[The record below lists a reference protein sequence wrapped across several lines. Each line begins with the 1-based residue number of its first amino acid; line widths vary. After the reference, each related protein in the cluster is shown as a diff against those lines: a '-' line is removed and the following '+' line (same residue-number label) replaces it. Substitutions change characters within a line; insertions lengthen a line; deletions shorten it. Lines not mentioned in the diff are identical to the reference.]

1 MSTALNSPPADQIP
15 NDGLALPP
23 RIFDRIC
30 RLVQERAGIE
40 LGDGKQA
47 LVSARLGKKLRESGG
62 ATYEEYLNLVEG
74 DRTGESLVAM
84 IDALTTNYTSFLRES
99 SHFDLLKQI
108 LPALASRFSIPIWC
122 AAAATGE
129 EPYTLAMTMLEA
141 LGSEA
146 HSRCRVV
153 ATDISTRA
161 LASAR
166 RGVYP
171 LERLKGMPRAWFS
184 KYWLK
189 GEGQSAG
196 LCKVKP
202 EVARMVEFRRLN
214 LIDPFLHPRIYPI
227 VFCRNVMIY
236 FNKAT
241 QEKVV
246 ARMATFLEPGGYL
259 FVGHSEGLTGIVHT
273 LESVAPAVYRKPGAG
288 DFK

>member
-1 MSTALNSPPADQIP
+1 MYKVPNSPAADQVRS
-15 NDGLALPP
+15 DGLALPP

-30 RLVQERAGIE
+30 RLVQDRSGIE

-47 LVSARLGKKLRESGG
+47 LVSARLGKKLRESGR
-62 ATYEEYLNLVEG
+62 ATYEEYLSLVEG
-74 DRTGESLVAM
+74 DRTGESMIAM

-99 SHFDLLKQI
+99 SHFDRLKLI
-108 LPALASRFSIPIWC
+108 LPALASRSAIQIWC

-129 EPYTLAMTMLEA
+129 EPYTLAITMLEA

-146 HSRCRVV
+146 YSRCHVV

-161 LASAR
+161 LATAR

-171 LERLKGMPRAWFS
+171 LERLKGVPQDWLTKF
-184 KYWLK
+184 WLK

-214 LIDPFLHPRIYPI
+214 LVDPFTHPSAYPI
-227 VFCRNVMIY
+227 VFSRNVMIY

-241 QEKVV
+241 QERVV
-246 ARMATFLEPGGYL
+246 ARIAAFLEPGGYL
-259 FVGHSEGLTGIVHT
+259 FVGHSEGLTGIAHS
-273 LESVAPAVYRKPGAG
+273 LESVASAVYRKPGAG
-288 DFK
+288 DPR